1 MFEAGKAQSDIG
13 FDLLHYFFF
22 SFENMTF
29 ELFSLNQTC
38 LNNAVNINVQR
49 GKFGE
54 EVPRCIGVE
63 QR

>member
-1 MFEAGKAQSDIG
+1 
-13 FDLLHYFFF
+13 
-22 SFENMTF
+22 MTF